1 VLVLVLVVHEQLVQ
15 LLVVHGQLVQVH
27 GQVLL
32 WPANEVLLFVGGQ
45 IFTIMFFSDGVS
57 ASIFREA
64 YKLETLRQDLKDS
77 QIVLAFCGY

>member
-1 VLVLVLVVHEQLVQ
+1 VQ
-15 LLVVHGQLVQVH
+15 LLVLHGQLVQVVH

-57 ASIFREA
+57 ASILREA
-64 YKLETLRQDLKDS
+64 FKLE
-77 QIVLAFCGY
+77 I

>member
-1 VLVLVLVVHEQLVQ
+1 MQ
-15 LLVVHGQLVQVH
+15 VVHGQLVQMVH

-57 ASIFREA
+57 ASILREA
-64 YKLETLRQDLKDS
+64 KKLET
-77 QIVLAFCGY
+77 

>member
-1 VLVLVLVVHEQLVQ
+1 VLVLVVHEQLVQ

-32 WPANEVLLFVGGQ
+32 WPANEVLLFVGCH

-57 ASIFREA
+57 ASILREA
-64 YKLETLRQDLKDS
+64 YQLET
-77 QIVLAFCGY
+77 